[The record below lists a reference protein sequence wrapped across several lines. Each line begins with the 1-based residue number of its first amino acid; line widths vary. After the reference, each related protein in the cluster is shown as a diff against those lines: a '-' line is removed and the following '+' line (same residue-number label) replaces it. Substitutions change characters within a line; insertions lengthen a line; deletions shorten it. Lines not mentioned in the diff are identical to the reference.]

1 MTLVQFEVEIKNFE
15 SGKNDNWLALSFL
28 SNEIKGA
35 CWGAAH
41 KPFALSLQN
50 RADKL
55 LDLYHDVMLEQIFG
69 K

>member
-1 MTLVQFEVEIKNFE
+1 MTLEQFEAEIENFE

-28 SNEIKGA
+28 SNELQGA
-35 CWGAAH
+35 CWCAAH
-41 KPFALSLQN
+41 KPFAVDLKN

>member
-1 MTLVQFEVEIKNFE
+1 MTLVQIETEIENFE

-28 SNEIKGA
+28 SNELKGA
-35 CWGAAH
+35 CWCAAH
-41 KPFALSLQN
+41 KPFAFDLKN

-55 LDLYHDVMLEQIFG
+55 LDINHDVMLDQLFG

>member
-1 MTLVQFEVEIKNFE
+1 MTLEQFETEIENFE

-28 SNEIKGA
+28 RKELQGA

-41 KPFALSLQN
+41 KPFAVDLKN

-55 LDLYHDVMLEQIFG
+55 LDLNHDEMLEQIFG